1 MRQCANVDDRL
12 IVMTFK
18 VLMVTPMVLLFEH
31 LRLLV
36 LSAQL
41 HVGLYSTWWGS
52 ISNSPL
58 VSCCLLYFV
67 YVHLL
72 GTLPWH
78 NGSGTVKCIACIH
91 LVKAGIACRDVYII
105 TYVHTST

>member
-1 MRQCANVDDRL
+1 MCCLYLEDINLKLPACFKLLLALFCAAMLMIDL
-12 IVMTFK
+12 FIVMTFK
-18 VLMVTPMVLLFEH
+18 VLMVTPSVPLFEH

-41 HVGLYSTWWGS
+41 HVGLNSTWWGS

-72 GTLPWH
+72 GTLHW
-78 NGSGTVKCIACIH
+78 
-91 LVKAGIACRDVYII
+91 
-105 TYVHTST
+105 

>member
-1 MRQCANVDDRL
+1 MCCLYLVDINLKQPACFKLLALFCAAMLMIDL
-12 IVMTFK
+12 FIVMTFK
-18 VLMVTPMVLLFEH
+18 VLMVTPSVPLFEH

-41 HVGLYSTWWGS
+41 HVGLNSTWWGS

-67 YVHLL
+67 YFTFVIMVVVL
-72 GTLPWH
+72 
-78 NGSGTVKCIACIH
+78 
-91 LVKAGIACRDVYII
+91 
-105 TYVHTST
+105 